1 MAGTERFFEG
11 NHLVPEG
18 NPPSFSELLLS
29 NDGDSVGAGV
39 AHAFHFSSIEK
50 SPTML
55 CFGGYTCQKES
66 DIVMFSEETK
76 TTRQPQISGVTCSD
90 SSSASSCNNNCNSVH
105 VISTVS
111 KSNRKRNGS
120 GEEVPMECTNAL
132 AKTPF
137 PSQRN
142 SKRTETKN
150 PGSTGNAKVKR
161 EKLGDRIAALQE
173 LVSPFGKT
181 DTASVLHEAMG
192 YIRFLQ
198 DQVKVLCSPY
208 LQNLPQCQGGG
219 ENGGDESVKNLRS
232 RGLCLVSVDCTLPVT
247 NSNGA
252 DFWSPAAMEN

>member
-1 MAGTERFFEG
+1 MAGRESFFEG

-18 NPPSFSELLLS
+18 NPPSFSELLFS
-29 NDGDSVGAGV
+29 NDDDDFAGVDV
-39 AHAFHFSSIEK
+39 AHAFHFSSVEK

-55 CFGGYTCQKES
+55 CFGGYNYRNES
-66 DIVMFSEETK
+66 EIVMFSEETK
-76 TTRQPQISGVTCSD
+76 TTPLPQISGVTCSD
-90 SSSASSCNNNCNSVH
+90 SSSASSCNNNCNSVN
-105 VISTVS
+105 VISTIS

-120 GEEVPMECTNAL
+120 SQEVPMKCTNTV
-132 AKTPF
+132 AKTPLL
-137 PSQRN
+137 SQRN

-150 PGSTGNAKVKR
+150 PGSTANAKVKR

-198 DQVKVLCSPY
+198 DQVKVLCTPY
-208 LQNLPQCQGGG
+208 LQNLPEGG
-219 ENGGDESVKNLRS
+219 EKGGEESTKNLRS
-232 RGLCLVSVDCTLPVT
+232 RGLCLVSVDCTLPVA

-252 DFWSPAAMEN
+252 DFWSPATMGN

>member
-1 MAGTERFFEG
+1 MAGRESFFEG

-18 NPPSFSELLLS
+18 NPPSFSELLFS
-29 NDGDSVGAGV
+29 NDDDFVGVDV
-39 AHAFHFSSIEK
+39 AHAFHFSSVEK

-55 CFGGYTCQKES
+55 CFGGYNYRNES
-66 DIVMFSEETK
+66 EIVMFREETK
-76 TTRQPQISGVTCSD
+76 TAPQPQISGVTCSD
-90 SSSASSCNNNCNSVH
+90 SSSASSCNNNCSSVN
-105 VISTVS
+105 VISTIS

-120 GEEVPMECTNAL
+120 GQEVPMKCTNTV

-137 PSQRN
+137 LSQRN

-150 PGSTGNAKVKR
+150 PGSTANAKVKVKR

-198 DQVKVLCSPY
+198 DQVKVLCTPY
-208 LQNLPQCQGGG
+208 LQNLPEGG
-219 ENGGDESVKNLRS
+219 ENGGEESLKNLRS
-232 RGLCLVSVDCTLPVT
+232 RGLCLVSVDCTLPVA

-252 DFWSPAAMEN
+252 DFWSPATMGN